1 VLRGR
6 GKIRDLPISIPI
18 ILILFFHSFAQNTIE
33 NPEKPE
39 NPNSGRIVELKEIM
53 RIHDDAPKYFF
64 RFPRDIKVSKEGFIF
79 VLDFKKLFQFD
90 ENGSFIRN
98 LITLGEGPGESE
110 SFSDYQLEQDG
121 IVVKSFTPLKFMWF
135 GYDGILIKEYTHLK
149 AITLETF
156 SLFCSGR
163 YYFLE
168 SQPPLPSK
176 KTAEVEV
183 NFDLISCG
191 DDFAKKTH
199 HLSYSTRRLIVSEG
213 GSRTAFDLS
222 PHIHAVGQ
230 NRYLF
235 IVHTADYRVIVFDA
249 LNNRTTAFRR
259 AYHRVKSTKKDRD
272 TGYKINGKPFYL
284 PPAQYKNDVEGLIPA
299 EDSIWVITS
308 TKDEEKGFLI
318 DVFNFEGVFVDSFYL
333 RFPRESAMK
342 KLDYRKIAIS
352 DGFLYSIEQDETG
365 LMLIKKYSFNIIN

>member
-1 VLRGR
+1 MFRGR
-6 GKIRDLPISIPI
+6 GKIRDLPVSIPI

-33 NPEKPE
+33 NPEKSS
-39 NPNSGRIVELKEIM
+39 NPNSGRIVEFKEIM

-64 RFPRDIKVSKEGFIF
+64 RFPRNTKVSKEGFIF

-110 SFSDYQLEQDG
+110 SFSHYQLEQDG

-135 GYDGILIKEYTHLK
+135 DYNGILIKEYSRLK
-149 AITLETF
+149 VITMETF

-163 YYFLE
+163 YYFLQSE
-168 SQPPLPSK
+168 PPLPSK

-199 HLSYSTRRLIVSEG
+199 HLSYSTKRLIVSEG

-235 IVHTADYRVIVFDA
+235 IVHTSDYRVIVFDA
-249 LNNRTTAFRR
+249 LKNRTTAFRR
-259 AYHRVKSTKKDRD
+259 TYPRVKSAKEDRD
-272 TGYKINGKPFYL
+272 TGYKINGKQFYL
-284 PPAQYKNDVEGLIPA
+284 PPTQYKNDIEGLIPG

-308 TKDEEKGFLI
+308 NKDEERGFLI
-318 DVFNFEGVFVDSFYL
+318 DVFSFEGVFVDSFYL
-333 RFPRESAMK
+333 RFPEESAMK
-342 KLDYRKIAIS
+342 KLDYRKVVKS
-352 DGFLYSIEQDETG
+352 DGFLYSIEQDEND